1 MDNSLNRS
9 LKDIVNYTGVLYK
22 SGDSDETKIMKLE
35 NTIHDQAVEIERL
48 LQKELE
54 YNKLNEALRANY
66 KEIFKTQEEN
76 RQKRQ
81 KLNNNN
87 NTTKI
92 NNPQDIHTIFVETAN
107 KISKESMAYM
117 NHLIASNS
125 D

>member
-81 KLNNNN
+81 KLDNNNN
-87 NTTKI
+87 NTKI
-92 NNPQDIHTIFVETAN
+92 NNPKDIHTIFVETAN
-107 KISKESMAYM
+107 KISQESIAYM